1 MIKRRVL
8 NALHSANHPELYRK
22 SMNTKNSTEGFE
34 AISSHAV
41 SRDSRVVAAIVSSY
55 DRDARLVREAHW
67 IALEQNAALCVII
80 VSRNCFTFDN
90 YINHQA
96 DRLELLA
103 KSFAAD
109 TFRVSAANFYKALE
123 KLFEAQKCDTVIVG
137 QKHLFPWKVGLTN
150 NILVAIRNA
159 AETHKARVI
168 SDVQISN
175 TVNHFTWRINK
186 RRPWFHEYINSSVA
200 VILAALLVLGLET
213 FIPIQSLSIIFMT
226 AVIYSAAAYGF
237 AAALFTSIF
246 SVALFD
252 FFFVL
257 PRWDLTI
264 TGPSDIL
271 MIVVFFIVAGI
282 TSNLAGKLRDEAAI
296 AERREAETRALF
308 QLTRDIAT
316 ASETKDVYRAVVR
329 QCDNIFDT
337 RSILLLPH
345 MQSGGME
352 NLKVV
357 PKFQPENLQ
366 VVYPKHSE
374 VQQEDIEVARW
385 AFANKRAA
393 GWGAEAFGGTSVY
406 FQPLQTS
413 DDVIGILG
421 LRGLDEKTIASAEFK
436 RIIGSFCRLAAV
448 AIERASHTQELEDA
462 RVLSQTA
469 SFRSALLSS
478 ISHDFGTPLA
488 SIIGS
493 ASSLIDYGE
502 KYSPTD
508 THDLLATIM
517 EEGERLNRFI
527 KNLLQMTRLES
538 GAIMPRM
545 EWADVDDLI
554 NTALDASHRRLVH
567 TEVSVD
573 IEERLPLV
581 NVDFVL
587 METVLVNMLDNA
599 VKYSPSASKIHI
611 KAWRRDSEILVD
623 IIDSGRG
630 IGAEDLGAVFDKFF
644 RVKAKDRKIA
654 GTGLGLAI
662 CRGVLES
669 HSGTIEA
676 LSDGLNKGTTMR
688 IHLPV
693 REPQIENME

>member
-1 MIKRRVL
+1 
-8 NALHSANHPELYRK
+8 
-22 SMNTKNSTEGFE
+22 MNTREATEGLE
-34 AISSHAV
+34 AASGPETG
-41 SRDSRVVAAIVSSY
+41 RDSLVVVAIVSSY
-55 DRDARLVREAHW
+55 NRDARLVREAHW

-80 VSRNCFTFDN
+80 VSRRWFTFDN

-96 DRLELLA
+96 DQLALLA
-103 KSFAAD
+103 KGFGAD
-109 TFRVSAANFYKALE
+109 VRRVSAASVCAALG
-123 KLFEAQKCDTVIVG
+123 KVFDTQTCNTLIVG
-137 QKHLFPWKVGLTN
+137 QKQQFPWKAGLTKN
-150 NILVAIRNA
+150 VLGAIRNTA
-159 AETHKARVI
+159 DSHRARVI
-168 SDVQISN
+168 SDIQISN
-175 TVNHFTWRINK
+175 TLNHFTWRIHK
-186 RRPWFHEYINSSVA
+186 RRAWVHEYINSSIA
-200 VILAALLVLGLET
+200 VILAALLVLWLEA
-213 FIPIQSLSIIFMT
+213 FMPIQSLSIIFMT

-237 AAALFTSIF
+237 AAALFTSVF
-246 SVALFD
+246 SIAFFD

-264 TGPSDIL
+264 TGASDVLLIA
-271 MIVVFFIVAGI
+271 VFVIVAGI
-282 TSNLAGKLRDEAAI
+282 TSNLAGKLRDEAAV
-296 AERREAETRALF
+296 AERREAETRSLF

-329 QCDNIFDT
+329 QCDNIFDART
-337 RSILLLPH
+337 ILLLPH
-345 MQSGGME
+345 MSSGATD
-352 NLKVV
+352 NTKSV
-357 PKFQPENLQ
+357 PKSQPENLQ
-366 VVYPKHSE
+366 VVYPEQSE

-385 AFANKRAA
+385 AFANKQAA

-413 DDVIGILG
+413 EGVIGIIG
-421 LRGLDEKTIASAEFK
+421 LRGVDEKTIASAEFK

-448 AIERASHTQELEDA
+448 AIERASRTQELEDA
-462 RVLSQTA
+462 RVISQTA

-508 THDLLATIM
+508 TRELLLTIM

-538 GAIMPRM
+538 GTIMPRM

-554 NTALDASHRRLVH
+554 NTALDAYHRRLGH
-567 TEVSVD
+567 AEVSVD

-587 METVLVNMLDNA
+587 METVLVNLLDNA
-599 VKYSPSASKIHI
+599 VKYSPLESKIHI
-611 KAWRRDSEILVD
+611 KAWRRDREILIDV
-623 IIDSGRG
+623 IDSGSG
-630 IGAEDLGAVFDKFF
+630 IAAEDLGAIFDKFF
-644 RVKAKDRKIA
+644 RVKAKDSKIA

-676 LSDGLNKGTTMR
+676 LSDGVNKGTTMR
-688 IHLPV
+688 VRLPV
-693 REPQIENME
+693 REPHIEDME